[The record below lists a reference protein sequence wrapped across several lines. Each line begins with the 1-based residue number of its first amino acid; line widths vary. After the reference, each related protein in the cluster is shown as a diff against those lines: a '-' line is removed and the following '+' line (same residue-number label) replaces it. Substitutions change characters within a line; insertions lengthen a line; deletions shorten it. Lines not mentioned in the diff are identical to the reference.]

1 VAQRANQRS
10 SRVTLRGED
19 LTAPLTCR
27 CGLLNSLPVPLDA
40 AGGAAR
46 KRLAAR
52 GVRARAALGG
62 QFLGRSCGLPLA
74 RGGEGYGSA

>member
-1 VAQRANQRS
+1 M
-10 SRVTLRGED
+10 
-19 LTAPLTCR
+19 
-27 CGLLNSLPVPLDA
+27 LNSLLLPLDA

-62 QFLGRSCGLPLA
+62 QISGRSCGLPLA
-74 RGGEGYGSA
+74 RGGQGYGGT